1 MDSARLPYKCSAM
14 NLVPVH
20 KRYVFGFGMIQWD
33 VEPQIDRQNLMQ
45 LDTWNLKQG
54 WQIIAIKCEL
64 AQVGCQYGFLPL

>member
-1 MDSARLPYKCSAM
+1 MDSARLPYKCFAM

-20 KRYVFGFGMIQWD
+20 KRYVFGFGMMQRD

-54 WQIIAIKCEL
+54 W
-64 AQVGCQYGFLPL
+64 